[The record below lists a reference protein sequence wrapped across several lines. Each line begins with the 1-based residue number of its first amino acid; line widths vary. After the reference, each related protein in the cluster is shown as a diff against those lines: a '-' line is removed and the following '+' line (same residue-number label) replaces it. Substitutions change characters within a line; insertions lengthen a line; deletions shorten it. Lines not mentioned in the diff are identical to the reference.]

1 MTQVCCP
8 GCRLRFTGAAAAYL
22 VACPQCGELL
32 QPIPSAEAIIGF
44 RRFADDEFPDAV
56 PEAVAIA
63 LPSPDPDA
71 NPA

>member
-32 QPIPSAEAIIGF
+32 EPVPSSEGIVGF
-44 RRFADDEFPDAV
+44 RRFSPDELIDVLPDAV
-56 PEAVAIA
+56 TVA
-63 LPSPDPDA
+63 LPSPSSDVDRA
-71 NPA
+71 